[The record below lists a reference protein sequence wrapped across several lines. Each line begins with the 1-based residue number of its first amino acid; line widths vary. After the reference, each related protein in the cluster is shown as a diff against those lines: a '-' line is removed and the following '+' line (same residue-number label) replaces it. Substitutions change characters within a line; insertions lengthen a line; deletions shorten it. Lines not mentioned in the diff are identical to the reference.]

1 MLCYLCYVILCCD
14 MLYYII
20 LKYSVERCPVSNVYF
35 IYTTFRYVALLLSTN
50 FHYTDIHLI
59 LPQNQL

>member
-1 MLCYLCYVILCCD
+1 

-35 IYTTFRYVALLLSTN
+35 I
-50 FHYTDIHLI
+50 
-59 LPQNQL
+59 